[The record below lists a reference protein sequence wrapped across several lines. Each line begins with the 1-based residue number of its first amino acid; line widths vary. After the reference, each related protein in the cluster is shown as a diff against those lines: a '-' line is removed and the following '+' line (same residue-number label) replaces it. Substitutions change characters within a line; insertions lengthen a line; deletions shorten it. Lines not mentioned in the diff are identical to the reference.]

1 MVKIRREDLRIKK
14 YTTKVKT
21 GILFVVDASRSQGV
35 KKRLAFAKGAV
46 LSLLCQ
52 AYISRDKV
60 GMIIFYDKK
69 CELTVPMTKSVDFAA
84 ARLQNL
90 PASGNT
96 PLGMGLRKA
105 LEVFELEKK
114 RSGDF
119 TPLLI
124 LLTDGNANFDN
135 EEGNP
140 AELAIKA
147 AEQIKKAEIPALV
160 IDTEKSIF
168 SLGLAKKIADTMNA
182 KYLSLPYCGCR
193 NRSNI

>member
-1 MVKIRREDLRIKK
+1 M
-14 YTTKVKT
+14 
-21 GILFVVDASRSQGV
+21 VDASRSQGV

-46 LSLLCQ
+46 LSLLSQ

-69 CELTVPMTKSVDFAA
+69 CEFAVPMTKSVDFAA
-84 ARLQNL
+84 ACLQNL

-105 LEVFELEKK
+105 IEVFELEKK

-124 LLTDGNANFDN
+124 LLTDGKANFDT

-147 AEQIKKAEIPALV
+147 AKQIKKAEIPALV

-168 SLGLAKKIADTMNA
+168 SLGLAKKIADAMNA
-182 KYLSLPYCGCR
+182 KYLSLFAL
-193 NRSNI
+193 